1 MAKHILNLNVKD
13 AANIEKKNNN
23 KQKLPS
29 VFTQN

>member
-1 MAKHILNLNVKD
+1 MAKHILNLNVKN
-13 AANIEKKNNN
+13 AANIEKNNN